1 MAPPFELTMTIM
13 TAMPTLT
20 GFALL
25 AEPYDAR
32 RPPVYTVWPPVN
44 TVYRA
49 GLSIRTDGQLDEPA
63 WFSAPGADEVKIPL
77 NFANISARVPLWP
90 GDMWKIDL
98 NPQGG
103 KTNLQYS
110 RCSPAIRRNGSGTL
124 LFSGKRVRFG
134 AK

>member
-32 RPPVYTVWPPVN
+32 RPPVD

-63 WFSAPGADEVKIPL
+63 WSGAPGGGEVKIPL
-77 NFANISARVPLWP
+77 NFANVSAPVPLWP

-98 NPQGG
+98 SPQGG